1 MCESVA
7 YKGLGTVEFLVDNN
21 EKIYF
26 MEVNPRVQVEHTI
39 TEELTGIDL
48 IRSQISVF
56 NGKSLK
62 DQNIKAGIVLGK
74 RASIQARLNME
85 SYDNRNQLVTTT
97 GTIKEY
103 DIVSGPG
110 IRIDGA
116 GKVGYLNNGLYD
128 SLLAK
133 VIATS
138 EFGLG
143 EAVRKLDF
151 TLRMSNVSGL
161 SLIHI

>member
-7 YKGLGTVEFLVDNN
+7 YKGLGTVEFLVDKN

-74 RASIQARLNME
+74 RASIQARLNM
-85 SYDNRNQLVTTT
+85 
-97 GTIKEY
+97 
-103 DIVSGPG
+103 
-110 IRIDGA
+110 
-116 GKVGYLNNGLYD
+116 
-128 SLLAK
+128 
-133 VIATS
+133 
-138 EFGLG
+138 
-143 EAVRKLDF
+143 
-151 TLRMSNVSGL
+151 
-161 SLIHI
+161 

>member
-1 MCESVA
+1 
-7 YKGLGTVEFLVDNN
+7 
-21 EKIYF
+21 
-26 MEVNPRVQVEHTI
+26 
-39 TEELTGIDL
+39 
-48 IRSQISVF
+48 
-56 NGKSLK
+56 
-62 DQNIKAGIVLGK
+62 
-74 RASIQARLNME
+74 ME
-85 SYDNRNQLVTTT
+85 SYDNKNQLVPTT

-151 TLRMSNVSGL
+151 TLRMSNVSGVETNKNLIIEILRQEVPQNGSVNISTIDNL